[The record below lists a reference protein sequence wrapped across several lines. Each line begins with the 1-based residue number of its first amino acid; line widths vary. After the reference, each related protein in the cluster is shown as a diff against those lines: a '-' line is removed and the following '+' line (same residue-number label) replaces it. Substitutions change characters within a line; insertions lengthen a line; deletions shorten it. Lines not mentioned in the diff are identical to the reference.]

1 MHWHFSSLKN
11 FFSFRTLWHVER
23 RQGIVESAKSAVKDG
38 LAELRVTNK
47 GVQAASTEAS
57 QTLRTGTVYEKSV
70 AGRVLNI
77 AKATKGA
84 ESRK

>member
-23 RQGIVESAKSAVKDG
+23 GQGMVESAKSAVRDR
-38 LAELRVTNK
+38 LAELQVKNK
-47 GVQAASTEAS
+47 GVQVASTEAS
-57 QTLRTGTVYEKSV
+57 QRLRTGTLYEKSV

-84 ESRK
+84 ESTK